1 MPNIPAAIVSRL
13 VESLTALPASR
24 AAPAAKVHV
33 QMMELTILP
42 GDRMVEPSIALTADL
57 PVRMTVTNT
66 ADEFHTF
73 TVPALGMEG
82 AT

>member
-1 MPNIPAAIVSRL
+1 
-13 VESLTALPASR
+13 
-24 AAPAAKVHV
+24 
-33 QMMELTILP
+33 MELTILP
-42 GDRMVEPSIALTADL
+42 GDRMVEPSIALTGDL

-73 TVPALGMEG
+73 TVPALEMEG